1 MILNDSVTEN
11 VFRPSRRVNGKRV
24 LSRLYSGRY
33 SLGRG
38 LKPVTVSL
46 HTPDELVARK
56 RLRDLIVEQQRE
68 AVGIIAPRAQREALS
83 IPLASLVEEYR
94 EFLRREVSAPYLRD
108 TVTRLLRIISE
119 TGWKFLGDVR
129 PDTFLKWR
137 SRQAGAAK
145 TVKEYQISLSAF
157 LNHLV
162 ERERLER
169 NPLAKIKHVPT
180 RGRER
185 RPSRHYTEQELGAL
199 FSISSDRVLFYQ
211 MLFYT
216 AGRKG
221 EVASLVWGDFSLN
234 NLETASVTFRA
245 NVTKTKRE
253 RVVPLTLPLTQKL
266 WILRGEK
273 YRNDSVV
280 FQCIPTRKQLLRD
293 LSSAAIER
301 KDALGCVVH
310 FHAFRKTARTL
321 AIAHGVSERVCDAI
335 LGHESEHRMG
345 TRYTDMRG
353 VPLSD
358 WLKLPWLGRGGD
370 NAQLHSLVS
379 PEMPNIR
386 QLVLQLVEAVKVH
399 SSDGREW
406 SGRQD
411 SNLRPP
417 GPKPGALPD

>member
-1 MILNDSVTEN
+1 MAAFGCDTRSASGGQHLRGPHCLDSVYRGY
-11 VFRPSRRVNGKRV
+11 FYWQLCSCLQGWRPHRARQV
-24 LSRLYSGRY
+24 SG
-33 SLGRG
+33 
-38 LKPVTVSL
+38 TN
-46 HTPDELVARK
+46 TPTR
-56 RLRDLIVEQQRE
+56 
-68 AVGIIAPRAQREALS
+68 
-83 IPLASLVEEYR
+83 LVEE
-94 EFLRREVSAPYLRD
+94 EDASQDLVAVDHSDLASRRSLDSGLWLLLHSR
-108 TVTRLLRIISE
+108 RLIAE
-119 TGWKFLGDVR
+119 G
-129 PDTFLKWR
+129 
-137 SRQAGAAK
+137 
-145 TVKEYQISLSAF
+145 
-157 LNHLV
+157 
-162 ERERLER
+162 
-169 NPLAKIKHVPT
+169 
-180 RGRER
+180 R
-185 RPSRHYTEQELGAL
+185 RPSRHYTEQELSAL

-221 EVASLVWGDFSLN
+221 EVASLVWGDFTLN
-234 NLETASVTFRA
+234 NLEAASVTFRA

-253 RVVPLTLPLTQKL
+253 RVVPLILPLAQKL
-266 WILRGEK
+266 WILRGEQ

-293 LSSAAIER
+293 LFSAAIER

-417 GPKPGALPD
+417 GPKPGALPG